1 MVDMDIEATR
11 EEYNRVLNNLARM
24 MPDDPNYAKT
34 LEAATEIAKI
44 IGEYERRD
52 LDRIN
57 NNIRNDIQEE
67 GLRVDIAKVKSDRLR
82 SWTEVIKTAMSSAVA
97 VSMGILAYKNEAVD
111 FKLPSARS
119 VWNLATSWIPKR

>member
-1 MVDMDIEATR
+1 MDIEQTR
-11 EEYNRVLNNLARM
+11 EEYNRLLNELGRM

-34 LEAATEIAKI
+34 LESAEKLARM

-67 GLRVDIAKVKSDRLR
+67 GLRVDQAKVKADRFR
-82 SWTEVIKTAMSSAVA
+82 SVTELIKTAVSGGVA
-97 VSMGILAYKNEAVD
+97 VGMGLLAYKNEAID
-111 FKLPSARS
+111 FNLPSARS
-119 VWNLATSWIPKR
+119 VWNLCTSWIPKK

>member
-1 MVDMDIEATR
+1 MDIEATR
-11 EEYNRVLNNLARM
+11 EEYNRVLNELSRM

-34 LEAATEIAKI
+34 LEAAESLAKI

-57 NNIRNDIQEE
+57 SNIKNDISEE
-67 GLRVDIAKVKSDRLR
+67 ELRVDMAKVKADRLR
-82 SWTEVIKTAMSSAVA
+82 SGTEVVKSVLSSAVA
-97 VSMGILAYKNEAVD
+97 IGMGFLAYKNEAVD